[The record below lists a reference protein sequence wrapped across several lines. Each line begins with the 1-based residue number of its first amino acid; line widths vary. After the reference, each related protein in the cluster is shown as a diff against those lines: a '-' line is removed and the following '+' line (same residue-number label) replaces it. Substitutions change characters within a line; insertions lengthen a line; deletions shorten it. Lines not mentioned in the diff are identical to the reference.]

1 MSQVAGHPKVKLP
14 SQNPSSVMNR
24 TNTSRYNRFHSFR
37 VAAEP
42 SSPSPLVNRGSRL
55 DVTIQSEQY
64 QHQATHNKQ
73 SSEKVFTPLKSLSH
87 PHQHS
92 PVSVNRR
99 RRHRRLECEG
109 AACRLGSK
117 LDESVRG
124 QLGLPGPAACLRNTA
139 QARRKLGASSAHAF
153 ENIREFR
160 PDLELP
166 NMLRM
171 ASGETTSWS
180 ELVASSA
187 RAGRASKT
195 IFLSILKHPDTP
207 PHTQTPPTEPMGDC
221 LNRLNGRPSKTPS

>member
-24 TNTSRYNRFHSFR
+24 TNTSRYNRLHSFR
-37 VAAEP
+37 AAAEP
-42 SSPSPLVNRGSRL
+42 SSPSPLVNRG
-55 DVTIQSEQY
+55 QPEQY
-64 QHQATHNKQ
+64 QHQATHSKQ

-87 PHQHS
+87 PHQLMQHS

-124 QLGLPGPAACLRNTA
+124 QLGLAWTSRLP
-139 QARRKLGASSAHAF
+139 QEHGASSAHAF
-153 ENIREFR
+153 ENIRGFR

-187 RAGRASKT
+187 R
-195 IFLSILKHPDTP
+195 I
-207 PHTQTPPTEPMGDC
+207 
-221 LNRLNGRPSKTPS
+221 